1 MTAHAHLND
10 LDRIQVGGLTWRP
23 VRRPLGATAF
33 GVNAWTA
40 DAAGDELIESHT
52 EGTPSSPG
60 HEELYLV
67 VEGRATFTV
76 GDEEIDAPA
85 GTLVL
90 VDVGTLRSAVAA
102 QDATTVVVI
111 GGEPGAAGPGSAWEH
126 YYAAQPAYDAG
137 DYEQAVA
144 IAGEGLR
151 DWPDHGPLNYQLA
164 CFHALAGRLDEAR
177 AHLEIAYANDERTR
191 EWVAEDEDLAALR
204 S

>member
-1 MTAHAHLND
+1 VSAHAHLDD
-10 LDRIQVGGLTWRP
+10 LERIRVGGLTWRP

-40 DAAGDELIESHT
+40 DAAGDEVIESHT

-67 VEGRATFTV
+67 AAGRATFTV

-90 VDVGTLRSAVAA
+90 VEVGTRRSAVAA
-102 QDATTVVVI
+102 EPGTTVVVI

-126 YYAAQPAYDAG
+126 YYAAQPAYDEG
-137 DYEQAVA
+137 DYEKA
-144 IAGEGLR
+144 IAIASEGLG

-164 CFHALAGRLDEAR
+164 CYNALAGHLDEAR
-177 AHLEIAYANDERTR
+177 AHLEIAFANDERAR
-191 EWVAEDEDLAALR
+191 EWAADDEDLAALR
-204 S
+204 

>member
-1 MTAHAHLND
+1 MTAHAHLDD
-10 LDRIQVGGLTWRP
+10 LDRIRVGGLTWRP

-40 DAAGDELIESHT
+40 DAAVDELIESQT

-67 VEGRATFTV
+67 TAGHATFTV
-76 GDEEIDAPA
+76 GNEEIDAPA

-90 VDVGTLRSAVAA
+90 VEVGTRRAAVAA
-102 QDATTVVVI
+102 EPGTTVLVI
-111 GGEPGAAGPGSAWEH
+111 GGEPGAAGPRSAWEH

-137 DYEQAVA
+137 DYDRAVA
-144 IAGEGLR
+144 IASEGLA
-151 DWPDHGPLNYQLA
+151 DWPEHGPLHYQLA
-164 CFHALAGRLDEAR
+164 CYHALAGRLDEAR
-177 AHLEIAYANDERTR
+177 AHLEVAYANDERTR
-191 EWVAEDEDLAALR
+191 EWAAEDDDLAELR

>member
-1 MTAHAHLND
+1 VSSHRHLDD
-10 LDRIQVGGLTWRP
+10 LERIRVGELTWRP
-23 VRRPLGATAF
+23 VRRALGATAF

-67 VEGRATFTV
+67 VGGRATFTV
-76 GDEEIDAPA
+76 GEEEIDAPT

-90 VDVGTLRSAVAA
+90 VEVGTRRSAVAA
-102 QDATTVVVI
+102 EPDTTVVVI
-111 GGEPGAAGPGSAWEH
+111 GGEPGTALPGSAWEH

-137 DYEQAVA
+137 EYEQAIA
-144 IAGEGLR
+144 IASEGLA

-164 CFHALAGRLDEAR
+164 CFHALAGNLDEAR
-177 AHLEIAYANDERTR
+177 AHLEVALANDERAR
-191 EWVAEDEDLAALR
+191 GWAADDEDLAALR
-204 S
+204 E

>member
-1 MTAHAHLND
+1 MTAHAHLDD
-10 LDRIQVGGLTWRP
+10 LDRIRVGGLTWRP
-23 VRRPLGATAF
+23 VRRALGATAF

-90 VDVGTLRSAVAA
+90 VDVGTRRSAVAA

-126 YYAAQPAYDAG
+126 YYAAEPAYGEG
-137 DYEQAVA
+137 DYEQAIA

-151 DWPDHGPLNYQLA
+151 EWPDHGPLNYQLA
-164 CFHALAGRLDEAR
+164 CFHARAGHLDEAR
-177 AHLEIAYANDERTR
+177 AHLEVAYANDERTR
-191 EWVAEDEDLAALR
+191 EWAAEDDDLAARR

>member
-1 MTAHAHLND
+1 VTAHAHLND

-90 VDVGTLRSAVAA
+90 VEVGTRRSAVAA

-137 DYEQAVA
+137 DYDRAVA
-144 IAGEGLR
+144 IASEGLA

-164 CFHALAGRLDEAR
+164 CFHARAGRLDEAR

-191 EWVAEDEDLAALR
+191 EWAVEDEDLAALR
-204 S
+204 D